1 MYKWNAE
8 DYHKN
13 SANQQR
19 WAREVIAK
27 LKLKGNERV
36 LDIGCGDGKITAEIA
51 SYLPNGSVLGVDISP
66 EMSDFANKKFPSSNY
81 PNLSF
86 QCQDA
91 TKLNFNNEFDAIVS
105 FSCLHWI
112 TDHTPVLEGIKKS
125 LKPSGR
131 ILMKFGGK
139 NALDALINGANEV
152 MAREKWSQYFQ
163 GFTIPFG
170 FYDPDEY
177 KDLLKSVGLTV
188 NFVESTPSE
197 MVHAGKEGL
206 KGFIRSTWVPLTNRI
221 PENLLPDFVDEL
233 AEIYIESYP
242 LDSAGLIHIPL
253 KRLEVDATKA

>member
-27 LKLKGNERV
+27 LELKGNEKI

-66 EMSDFANKKFPSSNY
+66 EMIDFAKKKFPSSDY

-91 TKLNFNNEFDAIVS
+91 TKLNFHNEFDAIVS

-112 TDHTPVLEGIKKS
+112 ADHTLVLEGIKNS
-125 LKPSGR
+125 LKPFGR

-139 NALDALINGANEV
+139 NTLDPLTNGANKV
-152 MAREKWSQYFQ
+152 MMREKWNQYFQ
-163 GFTIPFG
+163 GFTIPFS
-170 FYDPDEY
+170 FYDSDEY
-177 KDLLKSVGLTV
+177 QDLLKRVGLIGNV
-188 NFVESTPSE
+188 QLTPAQ
-197 MVHAGKEGL
+197 MIQAGKEGL
-206 KGFIRSTWVPLTNRI
+206 KGFIRSTLVHLTNRI
-221 PENLLPDFVDEL
+221 PEDLLPDFVEEL
-233 AEIYIESYP
+233 AQIYIDSYP
-242 LDSAGLIHIPL
+242 LDTAGLVRIPL
-253 KRLEVDATKA
+253 KILEVDATKV